1 MPESRTAK
9 SLKNAKVSF
18 FYYFIFLILSFWSR
32 KVFFDYLG
40 AEITGLESTA
50 SNLFGVLN
58 LAELGVGMSV
68 TYFLYKPLFNKDIAT
83 INKIV
88 ALQGWLYRR
97 VAAIIIVA
105 SCILMAFFPLIFKDI
120 KVPLWNAYVVFS
132 VLLLNS
138 LIGYFINYRQ
148 IVLNTDQKGYKVA
161 RVTQA
166 TGVVV
171 RLCCIFLFPIVP
183 NPFLFYIALN
193 VFSTLFSCWW
203 LNHTIDSE
211 YPWLSTKGIN
221 GKKVLKEYPDVI
233 KKTKQV
239 FIHRIT
245 SVILFNVTPLLMYA
259 YSSLTI
265 VAYYANYLLI
275 VSKFRDV
282 IGMAYNS
289 MGAGIGNLIASG
301 DEKKIRRVFWE
312 LYDSRFCIAFI
323 VLLSIYFLSH
333 QFIALW
339 LGEEY
344 VLGQVILLLLII
356 NQSIFIT
363 RLTVDHYI
371 NGYGLFKDV
380 WAPMVEGCINIV
392 AALSFGALMG
402 YAGVILGNITSQLLI
417 ICIWK
422 PIFLFRDGFRD
433 SVWSYFRPVIFRY
446 SVIIADIIAFTFIFD
461 LFLPSRMNSYIEFAF
476 YSAIV
481 FLIISIVIVAEF
493 CTFSQG
499 MRDFI
504 LRLKGILQHKF
515 V

>member
-1 MPESRTAK
+1 
-9 SLKNAKVSF
+9 
-18 FYYFIFLILSFWSR
+18 
-32 KVFFDYLG
+32 
-40 AEITGLESTA
+40 
-50 SNLFGVLN
+50 
-58 LAELGVGMSV
+58 
-68 TYFLYKPLFNKDIAT
+68 
-83 INKIV
+83 
-88 ALQGWLYRR
+88 
-97 VAAIIIVA
+97 
-105 SCILMAFFPLIFKDI
+105 
-120 KVPLWNAYVVFS
+120 
-132 VLLLNS
+132 
-138 LIGYFINYRQ
+138 
-148 IVLNTDQKGYKVA
+148 
-161 RVTQA
+161 
-166 TGVVV
+166 
-171 RLCCIFLFPIVP
+171 
-183 NPFLFYIALN
+183 
-193 VFSTLFSCWW
+193 
-203 LNHTIDSE
+203 
-211 YPWLSTKGIN
+211 
-221 GKKVLKEYPDVI
+221 
-233 KKTKQV
+233 
-239 FIHRIT
+239 
-245 SVILFNVTPLLMYA
+245 MYA

-422 PIFLFRDGFRD
+422 PLFLFRDGFRD

-446 SVIIADIIAFTFIFD
+446 SVIIADIIAFTLIFD